1 MSSGPVHNGGAFFL
15 ANGAATEVRRRTC
28 GVAAV
33 GWRWSVYRRSGPH
46 AYAAPR
52 VDVLAGPRQRRA
64 GTNPVTRTP
73 SDRSAPLQ
81 EAVRVADSEPQ
92 P

>member
-15 ANGAATEVRRRTC
+15 ANGAATEVR
-28 GVAAV
+28 A
-33 GWRWSVYRRSGPH
+33 PH
-46 AYAAPR
+46 LWCRGGGLAMERIGGRGQTRMPTPR
-52 VDVLAGPRQRRA
+52 VDALAGPRQRRA

-81 EAVRVADSEPQ
+81 EAVRVADREPQ

>member
-33 GWRWSVYRRSGPH
+33 GWRWSGIGGRGRTRMPRLELMSSPGRVSVVPEPTRDNDASDAPPTPSGPS
-46 AYAAPR
+46 R
-52 VDVLAGPRQRRA
+52 WRTRSRQ
-64 GTNPVTRTP
+64 P
-73 SDRSAPLQ
+73 
-81 EAVRVADSEPQ
+81 
-92 P
+92 

>member
-15 ANGAATEVRRRTC
+15 ANGAATEVRAPHLRCRGGAMERIGGRGQRRMPT
-28 GVAAV
+28 
-33 GWRWSVYRRSGPH
+33 
-46 AYAAPR
+46 PR
-52 VDVLAGPRQRRA
+52 VDALAGPRQRRA

-73 SDRSAPLQ
+73 SNRSAPRQ